1 MFIFLKAQAS
11 SIISTGVDFLV
22 TFILKSILGTWFF
35 LASII
40 GTICGGVVNFL
51 LGRNWVFSSRDNKAS
66 QQLFKYVIVW
76 LGSFLLNASG
86 LYLFTEII
94 KFEEWISKIM
104 VSLIVGIGYNY
115 VLQKFFV
122 FKKGAPAPQIIEG

>member
-1 MFIFLKAQAS
+1 MFTFLKAQAS
-11 SIISTGVDFLV
+11 SLISTGVDFLV

-35 LASII
+35 AASII
-40 GTICGGVVNFL
+40 GTVCGGVVNFL
-51 LGRNWVFSSRDNKAS
+51 LGRNWVFSSKENKAG
-66 QQLFKYVIVW
+66 QQLFKYMIVW

-122 FKKGAPAPQIIEG
+122 FKKGAPQVIEG

>member
-1 MFIFLKAQAS
+1 MLTFLKAQAS
-11 SIISTGVDFLV
+11 SMISTGVDFLV
-22 TFILKSILGTWFF
+22 TYVLKSILGTWFF
-35 LASII
+35 SASII

-51 LGRNWVFSSRDNKAS
+51 LGRNWVFSSRENKAS
-66 QQLFKYVIVW
+66 QQLFKYVVVW

-86 LYLFTEII
+86 IYLFTEII

-122 FKKGAPAPQIIEG
+122 FKKGAPQIIEG

>member
-11 SIISTGVDFLV
+11 SLISTGVDFLV
-22 TFILKSILGTWFF
+22 TYILKSILGTWFF

-51 LGRNWVFSSRDNKAS
+51 LGRNWVFSSKENKAS
-66 QQLFKYVIVW
+66 QQLFKYTIVW

-86 LYLFTEII
+86 IYLFTEII
-94 KFEEWISKIM
+94 KFEEWISKIA

-122 FKKGAPAPQIIEG
+122 FKKGAPQIIEG